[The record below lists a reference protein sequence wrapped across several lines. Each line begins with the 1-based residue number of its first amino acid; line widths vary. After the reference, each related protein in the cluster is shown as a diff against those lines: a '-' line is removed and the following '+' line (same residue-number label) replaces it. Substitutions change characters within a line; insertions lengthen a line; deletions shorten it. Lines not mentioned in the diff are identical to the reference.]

1 MSIESIKARLAA
13 ATPGPWEQKWFGTG
27 AERKWSNSPGYGA
40 VGLPECYGV
49 TATGG
54 SLVVM
59 SSEWKQGHQDVELIA
74 HAPTDLALL
83 LNALQA
89 YHSQHD
95 TECKCSAC
103 DLYDVLEAS
112 L

>member
-1 MSIESIKARLAA
+1 MSIESIKARLVA
-13 ATPGPWEQKWFGTG
+13 ATPGPWRG
-27 AERKWSNSPGYGA
+27 ARVANGRTEHWAIYVEGPDDSH
-40 VGLPECYGV
+40 
-49 TATGG
+49 TA
-54 SLVVM
+54 
-59 SSEWKQGHQDVELIA
+59 IA
-74 HAPTDLALL
+74 MNIGREGDGILMRDAPADLALL